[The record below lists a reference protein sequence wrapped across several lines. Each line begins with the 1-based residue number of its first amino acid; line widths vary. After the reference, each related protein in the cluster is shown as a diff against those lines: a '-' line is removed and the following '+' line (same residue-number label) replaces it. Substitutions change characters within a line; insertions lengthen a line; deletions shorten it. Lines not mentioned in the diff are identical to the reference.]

1 MNDKDKVPMD
11 MMHNIHIALIDS
23 DESIKDQLNVKFPK
37 VYFESLTID
46 DIIRWTNTEFDC
58 FKDINLIF
66 IDTFYKDNKSDFYA
80 IDFFEQYQA
89 SNSKHIEGTKDKHYV
104 LVSIDKINEIISPT
118 NQDFSIKKK
127 EDIKNLIRRVR
138 IHPYIE
144 WGKEKGNKID
154 IIIEQIE
161 KYAKENNLYLYR
173 KYEMSYDEWI
183 KYIEFY
189 MYRLQTLI
197 DELQELNEK
206 NCFGDEMNFVI
217 EGFKKI
223 IEEAK
228 EKGGFIFDNTKK
240 ATILSIID
248 FIEKVNMA
256 VDKQND
262 NIELLFDKTKDMKLY
277 SMFKKIKFLTST
289 TDYNIIEEKRNM
301 QKRGDRID

>member
-1 MNDKDKVPMD
+1 MNDKEKIPMD
-11 MMHNIHIALIDS
+11 MTPSIQIALIDS
-23 DESIKDQLNVKFPK
+23 DESIKNQLEIEFPK

-46 DIIRWTNTEFDC
+46 DIIRWTKKDFDC
-58 FKDINLIF
+58 FEDTNLIF
-66 IDTFYKDNKSDFYA
+66 IDTFYKDNKSGFYA

-118 NQDFSIKKK
+118 NQDFATK
-127 EDIKNLIRRVR
+127 EKEEIKNLIRRVR
-138 IHPYIE
+138 RHPYIE

-154 IIIEQIE
+154 IIIEQIK

-173 KYEMSYDEWI
+173 KNEMSYDEWI

-197 DELQELNEK
+197 DELQELNEN
-206 NCFGDEMNFVI
+206 NCYGDEMNSVI

-228 EKGGFIFDNTKK
+228 KKGGFIFDSTKK

-248 FIEKVNMA
+248 YIEKVNMA
-256 VDKQND
+256 ADKQND
-262 NIELLFDKTKDMKLY
+262 NIVLLFEKTKDMKLY
-277 SMFKKIKFLTST
+277 SMFKKIQYLISYTNN
-289 TDYNIIEEKRNM
+289 NIIREKRNI
-301 QKRGDRID
+301 QKRGERID